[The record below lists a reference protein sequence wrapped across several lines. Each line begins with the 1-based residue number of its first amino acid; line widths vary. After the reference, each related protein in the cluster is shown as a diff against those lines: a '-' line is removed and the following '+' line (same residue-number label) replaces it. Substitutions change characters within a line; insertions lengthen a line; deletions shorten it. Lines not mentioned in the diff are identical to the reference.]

1 LESYIQGKK
10 ENVTGIMGIQGK
22 KENATGIMGIQGK
35 KGKCHRNHREEIK
48 RPFIFEKG
56 KESHFCSG
64 AGTEAS
70 WPWKAEREGREKRTR

>member
-1 LESYIQGKK
+1 MSQESWVSREKRKMPQ
-10 ENVTGIMGIQGK
+10 ESWVSR
-22 KENATGIMGIQGK
+22 EK

-56 KESHFCSG
+56 KEGHFCSG

>member
-1 LESYIQGKK
+1 MPQESWVSR
-10 ENVTGIMGIQGK
+10 E
-22 KENATGIMGIQGK
+22 K

-56 KESHFCSG
+56 KEGHFCSG

-70 WPWKAEREGREKRTR
+70 WLWKAEREGREKRTR